1 MLHFETAIRQEV
13 KMPTTMPSR
22 RSTFGVSC
30 IKCSNELFAPAKS
43 EFRDGGHIR
52 HMWLCP
58 KCTTCFDPLE
68 QIPVEDMTIDDVA
81 PSLVA

>member
-1 MLHFETAIRQEV
+1 MLPVGAAIREEV
-13 KMPTTMPSR
+13 KMPTSMPSR

-30 IKCSNELFAPAKS
+30 IKCSNELIAPAKS
-43 EFRDGGHIR
+43 EYRDIGHIR

-58 KCTTCFDPLE
+58 KCTTCFDSLE
-68 QIPVEDMTIDDVA
+68 QIPVEDMTADDVA